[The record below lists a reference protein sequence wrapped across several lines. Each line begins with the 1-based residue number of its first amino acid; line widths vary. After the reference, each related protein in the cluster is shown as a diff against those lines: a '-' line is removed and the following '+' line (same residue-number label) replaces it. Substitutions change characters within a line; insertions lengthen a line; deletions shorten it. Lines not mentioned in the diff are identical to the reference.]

1 MVISGAALFG
11 AGYGLG
17 VLGYAESG
25 GKMDIEGRWLL
36 VPGVGP
42 LLAMASQTQTCSTG
56 YTPPKCEKEFKTTF
70 VLANIFAMQAI
81 GATLFV
87 FGTVRKETRWEP
99 ASTLTLRLSP
109 ASFGMDGYGMA
120 ALGAF

>member
-36 VPGVGP
+36 VPGIGP
-42 LLAMASQTQTCSTG
+42 LVAMASQHQTCTTS
-56 YTPPKCEKEFKTTF
+56 YEPPKCEREFKTTF
-70 VLANIFAMQAI
+70 VLANLFAMQAI
-81 GATLFV
+81 GATLFA
-87 FGTVRKETRWEP
+87 FGIVRQESRLER
-99 ASTLTLRLSP
+99 ASAVTLRLSP
-109 ASFGMDGYGMA
+109 ASFGRDGYGIA
-120 ALGAF
+120 AIGVF